1 MKIDRYQMLYNLMER
16 WLTLHEEGKTIPQ
29 ILRKRGLSIIALYG
43 LGKLGKHVVWE
54 IKESDIVVLY
64 AIDRVVSGVYDGI
77 TVKSVDEILPVVDAI
92 LVTAVYDFEE
102 IEEILGDRVDCPII
116 SLEEILYEG

>member
-1 MKIDRYQMLYNLMER
+1 MKIDRYQMWYNLMER

-29 ILRKRGLSIIALYG
+29 ILRSRGLSTIALYG
-43 LGKLGKHVVWE
+43 LGKLGKHVIWE

-64 AIDRVVSGVYDGI
+64 VIDRVVSGVYDEI
-77 TVKSVDEILPVVDAI
+77 SVKNVDEFLPVVDAI
-92 LVTAVYDFEE
+92 LVTAVYDFED
-102 IEEILGDRVDCPII
+102 IEEMLRDKVDCPII